1 MLSSIELVNHFHKF
15 IVIYLMFGW
24 VLENQRKY
32 LIFFLPSIQYQFLIN
47 NNMCILTQLENK
59 LLENA
64 SKKDETKKGE
74 ISDSFINK
82 TLKKYNIH
90 IEPSLREKIIHTSVY
105 LSFCITYLL
114 S

>member
-1 MLSSIELVNHFHKF
+1 MFSQLINHFHQF
-15 IVIYLMFGW
+15 IILYLLFGW
-24 VLENQRKY
+24 TVESQRDY

-59 LLENA
+59 ILEYE
-64 SKKDETKKGE
+64 SKKDESKTKE

-82 TLKKYNIH
+82 TLKKYNIN
-90 IEPSLREKIIHTSVY
+90 IDPSSREKIIHTSVY
-105 LSFCITYLL
+105 VSFCMNYFL

>member
-1 MLSSIELVNHFHKF
+1 MFSQLINHFHQF
-15 IVIYLMFGW
+15 IIFYLLLGW
-24 VLENQRKY
+24 TLESQRDY

-59 LLENA
+59 ILEYE
-64 SKKDETKKGE
+64 SKKDESKKKE

-82 TLKKYNIH
+82 ILKKYNIN
-90 IEPSLREKIIHTSVY
+90 IDPSVREKIIHTSVY
-105 LSFCITYLL
+105 VSFCINYFL